1 MNNIVVISPHPD
13 DETLIYSDAM
23 PGDTAFII
31 VEKPFLTEDI
41 YEFVTIS
48 PYIDTFKAKED
59 LKKIKVELVFPNFL
73 ISIIFSLVRIYDDG
87 IVMLLMENYLIANFI
102 TQSLT
107 RRCSTLLT
115 DQNIEILDVS
125 TTFR

>member
-1 MNNIVVISPHPD
+1 MALRQVSSS
-13 DETLIYSDAM
+13 E
-23 PGDTAFII
+23 FII
-31 VEKPFLTEDI
+31 IPATNRPPKTTAEVSK
-41 YEFVTIS
+41 
-48 PYIDTFKAKED
+48 
-59 LKKIKVELVFPNFL
+59 LVFPNFL